1 MPAKN
6 TKELITWR
14 GNAEHSHP
22 TLNTMDA
29 ELPAVVKGLESGEE
43 EVNGSYTL
51 DINIL
56 LG

>member
-22 TLNTMDA
+22 MLNTMDA